1 MRRRVRFGDRV
12 AALDALTTGTHA
24 PMILRLLTFLLLPP
38 HLASAADKPNIIL
51 LMGDD
56 HGWEEVG
63 YNDHPYVKTP
73 FLDEMAKSGLRLD
86 NFYAQP
92 SCSPTRGSFLTGR
105 HPNRYGIFRP
115 GYSIRPE
122 EVTMGHLLKK
132 AGYATAH
139 FGKWHVGPVKKSSPT
154 NPGAMGFDHWLSH
167 DNFFEMDPV
176 FSLNGGPPKE
186 FYGESSEII
195 VDEAIG
201 YIKEQQKST
210 QPFLLVIWYGSPHE
224 PYSGLETDLALY
236 RDLPERYADTQVR
249 LTSNETGKQIQRP
262 LRDVLIERYAEI
274 TAMDRSIGKLRNA
287 LKTLGIRDNTLL
299 WYCGDNGIPPSGLR
313 ESRFRGL
320 KGKVYE
326 NGIRVP
332 GVIEWPTGIPNPVES
347 DVSAVTSDMLPTLC
361 TLAGAELPSVP
372 LDGIDLVPLLKGK
385 MKQRPSPIAFWSFPL
400 KGYQPGKP
408 YIDPKFQQGTTPL
421 VKQMGGLFTRN
432 FTNHHHPKI
441 QERDFGGDRAI
452 ISGAYKLVIDGGENT
467 GVELF
472 DLTKDPA
479 EKHNLAGSQP
489 ETVEKLQ
496 KDMRDWQSSVL
507 NSLMGADYK

>member
-1 MRRRVRFGDRV
+1 MKLPVF
-12 AALDALTTGTHA
+12 L
-24 PMILRLLTFLLLPP
+24 ILLTVGFFLQ
-38 HLASAADKPNIIL
+38 AKEANPNIIL

-73 FLDEMAKSGLRLD
+73 NLDKMASAGLRLD

-92 SCSPTRGSFLTGR
+92 SCSPTRGSVLTGR

-115 GYSIRPE
+115 GYSIRPGE
-122 EVTMGHLLKK
+122 ITIAHLLKD

-154 NPGAMGFDHWLSH
+154 SPGAMGFEHWLSH

-176 FSLNGGPPKE
+176 FSPNGGPPKKI
-186 FYGESSEII
+186 YGESSEILI
-195 VDEAIG
+195 DEAMK
-201 YIKEQQKST
+201 YIEKNQDSE

-224 PYSGLETDLALY
+224 PYSGFDTDLELY
-236 RDLPERYADTQVR
+236 RDLPEKYSATQVS
-249 LTSNETGKQIQRP
+249 LTSNETGQRVKRP

-274 TAMDRSIGKLRNA
+274 TAMDRSIGKLRNG
-287 LKTLGIRDNTLL
+287 LKTLGLKENTLL

-332 GVIEWPTGIPNPVES
+332 AVIDWPAGIPKPL
-347 DVSAVTSDMLPTLC
+347 VSSVSTVTSDILPTLC
-361 TLAGAELPSVP
+361 KLAEATLPDVP
-372 LDGIDLVPLLKGK
+372 LDGIDLVPLFDDK
-385 MKQRPSPIAFWSFPL
+385 MKQRSTPIAIWNFPVETSQ
-400 KGYQPGKP
+400 GGKP
-408 YIDPKFQQGTTPL
+408 YIDPELQKGTTPL
-421 VKQMGGLFTRN
+421 VKKMRGLFTRN
-432 FTNHHHPKI
+432 FRNDYHPKI
-441 QERDFGGDRAI
+441 TKGNFNGARAI
-452 ISGAYKLVIDGGENT
+452 ISGDHKLVIDGDKNT

-472 DLTKDPA
+472 NLKEDIGEENNIA
-479 EKHNLAGSQP
+479 EAHP
-489 ETVEKLQ
+489 DVVEQLSKELHQWQ
-496 KDMRDWQSSVL
+496 KGVL
-507 NSLMGADYK
+507 NSLMEADYK

>member
-1 MRRRVRFGDRV
+1 MIQKRF
-12 AALDALTTGTHA
+12 LI
-24 PMILRLLTFLLLPP
+24 PLLLFLPGSWL
-38 HLASAADKPNIIL
+38 LAEPAKPNIIL

-63 YNDHPYVKTP
+63 YNGHPYVKTP
-73 FLDEMAKSGLRLD
+73 FLDEMAKDGLRLN

-122 EVTMGHLLKK
+122 EMTMGHVLKK
-132 AGYATAH
+132 AGYTTAH

-176 FSLNGGPPKE
+176 FSLNGGPPKQ
-186 FYGESSEII
+186 FFGESSEII
-195 VDEAIG
+195 IDEAIA
-201 YIKEQQKST
+201 YIKQEQESKK
-210 QPFLLVIWYGSPHE
+210 PFLLVIWYGSPHE
-224 PYSGLETDLALY
+224 PYSGLKTDLALY
-236 RDLPERYADTQVR
+236 HDLPQQYVDTRVR
-249 LTSNETGKQIQRP
+249 LTSMKTGKRIQRP

-287 LKTLGIRDNTLL
+287 LKTLGIKDNTLL

-313 ESRFRGL
+313 DSRFRGL

-332 GVIEWPTGIPNPVES
+332 CVIEWPAGIPQPQSS
-347 DVSAVTSDMLPTLC
+347 DVSSVTSDMLPTLC
-361 TLAGAELPSVP
+361 NLAGVEVPGVP
-372 LDGIDLVPLLKGK
+372 LDGIDLVPLLNGD
-385 MKQRPSPIAFWSFPL
+385 MKKRPSPIMFWNFPL
-400 KGYQPGKP
+400 VGYQPGKP
-408 YIDPKFQQGTTPL
+408 YIDPILQQGTTPL
-421 VKQMGGLFTRN
+421 VKQSGGLFTRN
-432 FTNHHHPKI
+432 FKNYHHPKL

-452 ISGAYKLVIDGGENT
+452 ISGDYKLVIDGGPNT

-472 DLTKDPA
+472 NVRKDPA
-479 EKHNLAGSQP
+479 EEQNLANDEP
-489 ETVEKLQ
+489 EMTKRLQ
-496 KDMRDWQSSVL
+496 KEMRDWQRSVL
-507 NSLMGADYK
+507 SSLMGVDY

>member
-1 MRRRVRFGDRV
+1 MKLPVF
-12 AALDALTTGTHA
+12 L
-24 PMILRLLTFLLLPP
+24 ILLTVGFFLQ
-38 HLASAADKPNIIL
+38 AKEANPNIIL

-73 FLDEMAKSGLRLD
+73 NLDKMASAGLRLD

-92 SCSPTRGSFLTGR
+92 SCSPTRGSVLTGR

-115 GYSIRPE
+115 GYSIRPGE
-122 EVTMGHLLKK
+122 ITIAHLLKD

-154 NPGAMGFDHWLSH
+154 SPGAMGFEHWLSH

-176 FSLNGGPPKE
+176 FSPNGGPPKKI
-186 FYGESSEII
+186 YGESSEILI
-195 VDEAIG
+195 DEAMK
-201 YIKEQQKST
+201 YIEKNQDSE

-224 PYSGLETDLALY
+224 PYSGFDTDLELY
-236 RDLPERYADTQVR
+236 RDLPEKYSATQVS
-249 LTSNETGKQIQRP
+249 LTSNETGQRVKRP

-274 TAMDRSIGKLRNA
+274 TAMDRSIGKLRNG
-287 LKTLGIRDNTLL
+287 LKTLGLKENTLL

-332 GVIEWPTGIPNPVES
+332 AVIDWPAGIPKPL
-347 DVSAVTSDMLPTLC
+347 VSSVSTVTSDILPTLC
-361 TLAGAELPSVP
+361 KLAEATLPDVP
-372 LDGIDLVPLLKGK
+372 LDGIDLVPLFDDK
-385 MKQRPSPIAFWSFPL
+385 MKQRSTPIAIWNFPVETS
-400 KGYQPGKP
+400 QDGKP
-408 YIDPKFQQGTTPL
+408 YIDPELQKGTTPL
-421 VKQMGGLFTRN
+421 VKKMRGLFTRN
-432 FTNHHHPKI
+432 FRNDYHPKI
-441 QERDFGGDRAI
+441 TKGNFNGARAI
-452 ISGAYKLVIDGGENT
+452 ISGDHKLVIDGDKNT

-472 DLTKDPA
+472 NLKEDIGEENNIA
-479 EKHNLAGSQP
+479 EAHP
-489 ETVEKLQ
+489 DVVEQLSKELHQWQ
-496 KDMRDWQSSVL
+496 KGVL
-507 NSLMGADYK
+507 NSLMEADYK

>member
-1 MRRRVRFGDRV
+1 MK
-12 AALDALTTGTHA
+12 H
-24 PMILRLLTFLLLPP
+24 LLLILLL
-38 HLASAADKPNIIL
+38 LALSLQAQQTKPNIIL

-63 YNDHPYVKTP
+63 YNGHPYVKTP
-73 FLDEMAKSGLRLD
+73 FLDEMAAAGLRLD

-92 SCSPTRGSFLTGR
+92 SCSPTRGSVLTGR

-115 GYSIRPE
+115 GYSIRPQE
-122 EVTMGHLLKK
+122 ITIAHLLKD

-139 FGKWHVGPVKKSSPT
+139 FGKWHVGPVKQSSPT
-154 NPGAMGFDHWLSH
+154 NPGAMGFEHWLSH

-176 FSLNGGPPKE
+176 LSLNGGQTKT

-195 VDEAIG
+195 VDEAID
-201 YIKEQQKST
+201 YIKEKKQAG

-236 RDLPERYADTQVR
+236 RDLPQKYADVEVR
-249 LTSNETGKQIQRP
+249 LTSNKTGLRIKRP

-287 LKTLGIRDNTLL
+287 LKTLGLRDDTLL

-326 NGIRVP
+326 NGVRVP
-332 GVIEWPTGIPNPVES
+332 GVIEWPAGIPEPR
-347 DVSAVTSDMLPTLC
+347 VSAVSSVTSDILPTLC
-361 TLAGAELPSVP
+361 ALGGAELPSVP
-372 LDGIDLVPLLKGK
+372 LDGIDLVPLLKGE
-385 MKQRPSPIAFWSFPL
+385 MTERSTPIALWNFPL
-400 KGYQPGKP
+400 TNYQAGEP
-408 YIDPKFQQGTTPL
+408 YIDAQLQQGTTPL
-421 VKQMGGLFTRN
+421 VKQSGGIFTRN
-432 FTNHHHPKI
+432 FKNYHHPEI
-441 QERDFGGDRAI
+441 TERDFHGDRAI
-452 ISGAYKLVIDGGENT
+452 ISGDYKLVINGDKDA

-472 DLTKDPA
+472 DLRTDAAERINIADEQPA
-479 EKHNLAGSQP
+479 LAK
-489 ETVEKLQ
+489 KLQ
-496 KDMRDWQSSVL
+496 QEMRDWQTSVL
-507 NSLMGADYK
+507 NSLMESDYK

>member
-1 MRRRVRFGDRV
+1 MKLPVF
-12 AALDALTTGTHA
+12 L
-24 PMILRLLTFLLLPP
+24 ILLTLGFFLQ
-38 HLASAADKPNIIL
+38 AKEANPNIIL

-73 FLDEMAKSGLRLD
+73 NLDKMASAGLRLD

-92 SCSPTRGSFLTGR
+92 SCSPTRGSVLTGR

-115 GYSIRPE
+115 GYSIRPKE
-122 EVTMGHLLKK
+122 ITIAHLLKD

-154 NPGAMGFDHWLSH
+154 SPGAMGFEHWLSH

-176 FSLNGGPPKE
+176 FSPNGGPPKKI
-186 FYGESSEII
+186 YGESSEILI
-195 VDEAIG
+195 DEAMK
-201 YIKEQQKST
+201 YIEKNQDSE

-224 PYSGLETDLALY
+224 PYSGFDTDLELY
-236 RDLPERYADTQVR
+236 RDLPEKYSATQVS
-249 LTSNETGKQIQRP
+249 LTSNETGQRVKRP

-274 TAMDRSIGKLRNA
+274 TAMDRSIGKLRNG
-287 LKTLGIRDNTLL
+287 LKTLGLKENTLL

-332 GVIEWPTGIPNPVES
+332 AVIDWPAGIPKPL
-347 DVSAVTSDMLPTLC
+347 VSSVSTVTSDILPTLC
-361 TLAGAELPSVP
+361 KLAEATLPDVP
-372 LDGIDLVPLLKGK
+372 LDGIDLVPLFDDK
-385 MKQRPSPIAFWSFPL
+385 MKQRSTPIAIWNFPVETSQ
-400 KGYQPGKP
+400 GGKP
-408 YIDPKFQQGTTPL
+408 YIDPELQKGTTPL
-421 VKQMGGLFTRN
+421 VKKMRGLFTRN
-432 FTNHHHPKI
+432 FRNDYHPKI
-441 QERDFGGDRAI
+441 TKGNFNGARAI
-452 ISGAYKLVIDGGENT
+452 ISGDHKLVIDGDKNT

-472 DLTKDPA
+472 NLKEDIGEENNIA
-479 EKHNLAGSQP
+479 EAHP
-489 ETVEKLQ
+489 DVVEQLSKELHQWQ
-496 KDMRDWQSSVL
+496 KGVL
-507 NSLMGADYK
+507 NSLMEADYK